1 LLRAIKASLV
11 FSVSTISGDEKP
23 NEIILHPARGR
34 SPKLSWE
41 ETAQTMA
48 VAKEDWSE
56 WDCASADGL
65 SEL

>member
-1 LLRAIKASLV
+1 LV
-11 FSVSTISGDEKP
+11 FNVSTISGNEQP

-41 ETAQTMA
+41 ETAKATA
-48 VAKEDWSE
+48 AAKEDWSE
-56 WDCASADGL
+56 WDCASADSL